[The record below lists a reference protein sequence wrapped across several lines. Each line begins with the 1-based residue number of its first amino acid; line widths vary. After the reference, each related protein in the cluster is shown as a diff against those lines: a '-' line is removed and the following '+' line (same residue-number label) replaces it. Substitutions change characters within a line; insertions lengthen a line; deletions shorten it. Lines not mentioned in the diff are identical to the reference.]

1 MPVPD
6 LEIDPCRC
14 NRVFCCEY
22 SWASVSH
29 ILHLVA
35 TTGIIHPGIM
45 NDSPLLYWCT
55 LRTCWVMT
63 RLSVHL
69 IPLTNA
75 CPRFRRRPCQLNES
89 FFPKVLSPCELC
101 IVTFFFTLL
110 MCIPDAPSCTRD
122 LSQFLVD
129 DLGPPST
136 RGSRCSDG
144 WSSKSRPAPAYNF
157 GFWEASRVAFFLLA

>member
-29 ILHLVA
+29 ILHLEA

-63 RLSVHL
+63 RLSVKMAVNL
-69 IPLTNA
+69 IPPTNA
-75 CPRFRRRPCQLNES
+75 CPRFRRRPCQLNKS

-101 IVTFFFTLL
+101 IVTFFL
-110 MCIPDAPSCTRD
+110 PSLCAFPMRHPARVTCR
-122 LSQFLVD
+122 SFYFLGC
-129 DLGPPST
+129 LPRCPFSYLH
-136 RGSRCSDG
+136 GSL
-144 WSSKSRPAPAYNF
+144 
-157 GFWEASRVAFFLLA
+157 E